1 MPPNRSCWAER
12 LLLSSAKNLIRI
24 MISTV
29 LLLARRLVVT
39 IMPTASLFMVMVVVS
54 PLPTAIAYGGRLAMA
69 KDADEIEAEN
79 QVGVEADQH
88 RPLQGPQLTRSHR
101 SDSQV
106 HMTL

>member
-1 MPPNRSCWAER
+1 
-12 LLLSSAKNLIRI
+12 
-24 MISTV
+24 MISSV
-29 LLLARRLVVT
+29 LLARRLVVT
-39 IMPTASLFMVMVVVS
+39 IIMPTAWLFMVVS
-54 PLPTAIAYGGRLAMA
+54 PWPTAIAYGGRLAMA
-69 KDADEIEAEN
+69 EDADEIEAEN